1 MTCAGTVRQVET
13 VTKTV
18 DLAEGVTVSLD
29 YKEWRKEFSE
39 HGTCTYK
46 GAAQFTS
53 LARTLAALLPV
64 AS

>member
-1 MTCAGTVRQVET
+1 M
-13 VTKTV
+13 TKTV
-18 DLAEGVTVSLD
+18 EAAEGVTVSLD
-29 YKEWRKEFSE
+29 YKEWRKEFNE

-53 LARTLAALLPV
+53 WACTLAAF